1 MGISLQKASV
11 GKRIIAAIFDFI
23 CLSILAVGLATL
35 FSLTFG
41 YNGYIHT
48 VESAYE
54 RYESE
59 YGVEFDITIQEYEQM
74 SEEERKAYDTADQ
87 ALRSDKDVIYAYN
100 MFIYL
105 TMLMITFSILIS
117 VLAVEFVVPLLFRN
131 GQTLGKKIFGIGVMH
146 TEGIKISSLQLFVRA
161 VLGKFALE
169 LMIPLS
175 IVIMIF
181 FNSIGIISVVVL
193 FILLAVQGICLVST
207 RTWSLL
213 HDVIAGTVAVDLA
226 SQRIFDTK
234 EQLLE
239 YTKAR
244 HAEQVAKDN
253 TY

>member
-48 VESAYE
+48 VESACE

-117 VLAVEFVVPLLFRN
+117 VLGVEFVVPLLFGN